1 MKILVT
7 GGAGFIGSHLADA
20 LISKKHRVFV
30 IDNLNTGFRK
40 NVNSKAKFWKA
51 DLTDHK
57 KIENILKY
65 EKPEVIFHLAAQIDL
80 RKSVADPL
88 FEGNNNILASM
99 NIIELACRHKV
110 KKFIFSSTG
119 GALYGDTNVRPTPE
133 SVEPWPVS
141 PYGVGKLAIEKFLH
155 YAHQVRGLKFI
166 ALRYPNV
173 YGPRQNPYGE
183 VNVMAIFLHKML
195 EGKQPV
201 INGNG
206 RQTRDYI
213 YIDDITSANIKALEK
228 FNKVGIYNASTGK
241 ETSVN
246 RIFRE
251 INKHFGNKFKEMHG
265 PTKTGEQKTSCLS
278 YAKIKKDFGWAPKTD
293 LETGIKKTFEWFR
306 DNKF

>member
-1 MKILVT
+1 MKILIT

-20 LISKKHRVFV
+20 LAAKKYKVV
-30 IDNLNTGFRK
+30 IIDNLTTGFRK
-40 NVNSKAKFWKA
+40 NLNPKAKFWKA

-57 KIENILKY
+57 KIESILKY

-99 NIIELACRHKV
+99 NLIELACRYKV

-119 GALYGDTNVRPTPE
+119 GAVYGDTNIRPTPE
-133 SVEPWPVS
+133 NVEPWPVS
-141 PYGVGKLAIEKFLH
+141 PYGVGKLAVEKFLH
-155 YAHQVRGLKFI
+155 YAHKVHGLKFVAI
-166 ALRYPNV
+166 RYPNV
-173 YGPRQNPYGE
+173 YGMRQNPFGE
-183 VNVMAIFLHKML
+183 VNVIAIFLHKML
-195 EGKQPV
+195 AGKQPV

-206 RQTRDYI
+206 KQTRDYI

-228 FNKVGIYNASTGK
+228 FGKVGIYNASTGK

-251 INKHFGNKFKEMHG
+251 INKHFGGAFKEIHG
-265 PTKTGEQKTSCLS
+265 PAKKGEQKTSCLS
-278 YAKIKKDFGWAPKTD
+278 YNKIKRDFGWSPKVD
-293 LETGIKKTFEWFR
+293 FEIGIRKTFEWFKE
-306 DNKF
+306 NK